1 MTKPDITQIN
11 IGARVVGFVGLK
23 KAFEDMAQAYAEQP
37 DDVVAAEL
45 LRRLS
50 QKNYIAGP
58 VQKEYGAAFVRE
70 FKKFLGQPFADPTP
84 GIPEIKILG
93 AGCAICDSLE
103 NDVMEVLS
111 DMQLPAD
118 LEHVR
123 DTERIAAYQTRATP
137 ALLINGNV
145 VCHGKRPTKQNIRK
159 WLEETGFRKPA
170 GGIVDKPT
178 LIKNITFSEPHDLA
192 DLVAYEGGRVV
203 SRTFAQNS
211 ELSLTLFS
219 FAEQE
224 GVSTH
229 TAPGDA
235 MVQVLDGEAV
245 VNIDGKEMT
254 VSAGQVV
261 VMPADIPHS
270 VFAKKRFKMLL
281 TVVKRP
287 KSEINNHP

>member
-1 MTKPDITQIN
+1 
-11 IGARVVGFVGLK
+11 
-23 KAFEDMAQAYAEQP
+23 MAKTYAKQP

-50 QKNYIAGP
+50 KTNYIP
-58 VQKEYGAAFVRE
+58 DTVQQEYGSAFVRE
-70 FKKFLGQPFADPTP
+70 FKRFLGQPFKDDQSNM
-84 GIPEIKILG
+84 PEIKILG

-103 NDVMEVLS
+103 NDVMELLS

-118 LEHVR
+118 LEHVK
-123 DTERIAAYQTRATP
+123 DVKRIAAYKVRATP
-137 ALLINGNV
+137 ALLIDGNI
-145 VCHGKRPTKQNIRK
+145 VCCGKRPAKSQIRK
-159 WLEETGFRKPA
+159 WLEETGY
-170 GGIVDKPT
+170 GKPT
-178 LIKNITFSEPHDLA
+178 GGTMDQPALIKNITFSEPHDLA
-192 DLVAYEGGRVV
+192 DLVAYEEGRVV

-211 ELSLTLFS
+211 SLSITLFS
-219 FAEQE
+219 FAEEE

-235 MVQVLDGEAV
+235 MVQVLDGEAL

-254 VSAGQVV
+254 VAAGQVV

-281 TVVKRP
+281 TVVKQP
-287 KSEINNHP
+287 K